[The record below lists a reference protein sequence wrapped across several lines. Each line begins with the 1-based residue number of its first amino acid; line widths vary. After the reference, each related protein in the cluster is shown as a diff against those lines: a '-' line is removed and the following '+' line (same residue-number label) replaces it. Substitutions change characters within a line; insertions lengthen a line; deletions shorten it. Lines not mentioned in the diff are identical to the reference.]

1 MTFQKNVGGT
11 DRGLRIVLG
20 IAIIAVGVYYE
31 SLWGAFGVIVLG
43 TGVFSWCGLYTL
55 LGISTYKEE
64 SEENRGE
71 KA

>member
-20 IAIIAVGVYYE
+20 IAIIAVGVYYG
-31 SLWGAFGVIVLG
+31 SLWGILGVVILA

-55 LGISTYKEE
+55 LDISTYKEE